1 MLVAEMN
8 RQNRHSEGS
17 RKDSVSVLFLKLG
30 PYQDHPL
37 AFGLLVELKRSELI
51 WNFFEYLR
59 IGKIRIFW
67 NYFGSVSA
75 RYWFS
80 EIGN

>member
-17 RKDSVSVLFLKLG
+17 RKDSVGVLFLKLG

-37 AFGLLVELKRSELI
+37 AFGLLVDLKRSELFLE
-51 WNFFEYLR
+51 FF
-59 IGKIRIFW
+59 
-67 NYFGSVSA
+67 
-75 RYWFS
+75 
-80 EIGN
+80 